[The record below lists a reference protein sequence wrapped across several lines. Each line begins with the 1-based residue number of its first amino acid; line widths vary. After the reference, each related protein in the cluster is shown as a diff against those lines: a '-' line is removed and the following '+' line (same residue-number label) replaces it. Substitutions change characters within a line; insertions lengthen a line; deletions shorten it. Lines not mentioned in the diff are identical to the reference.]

1 MPDSPSSGLDT
12 SSFLAPSQPAQVPRP
27 ALGTLSSRSAAV
39 AAVDAAPAS
48 DDVSVV
54 AESDSEGEEE
64 EEEKPNLLEQHSIRS
79 ADGDDE
85 SKDDT
90 VMVSRAEQATRP
102 DSQRWT
108 DSALLG
114 AATQGVGD
122 SMTDSAL
129 LEAET
134 QEKGCNGSGCLRYL
148 FLVSVSKRVLHFP
161 NWGAKH

>member
-1 MPDSPSSGLDT
+1 MLQVPDSPSSGLDT

-39 AAVDAAPAS
+39 DTAAAAAS

-64 EEEKPNLLEQHSIRS
+64 EEERADLLEKHSICS

-90 VMVSRAEQATRP
+90 AVSDATVMVSPEKQAARP

-114 AATQGVGD
+114 AATQAVGD

-134 QEKGCNGSGCLRYL
+134 QE
-148 FLVSVSKRVLHFP
+148 
-161 NWGAKH
+161 

>member
-27 ALGTLSSRSAAV
+27 ALGTLSSRSAAS
-39 AAVDAAPAS
+39 AVDAAAPAAS

-64 EEEKPNLLEQHSIRS
+64 EEEEEEKVDLLKKHSICS
-79 ADGDDE
+79 ADGDEE

-90 VMVSRAEQATRP
+90 ALSDPTVMVSPEKQAARP

-114 AATQGVGD
+114 AATQAVEGN
-122 SMTDSAL
+122 MTDSAL

-134 QEKGCNGSGCLRYL
+134 QE
-148 FLVSVSKRVLHFP
+148 
-161 NWGAKH
+161 

>member
-39 AAVDAAPAS
+39 TAAAAAS

-54 AESDSEGEEE
+54 AESDSEEEE
-64 EEEKPNLLEQHSIRS
+64 EDEEKPNLLKQHSMRS
-79 ADGDDE
+79 SDGDV

-90 VMVSRAEQATRP
+90 ALSDATVMVSPEKQAARP

-114 AATQGVGD
+114 AATQAVGD

-134 QEKGCNGSGCLRYL
+134 QE
-148 FLVSVSKRVLHFP
+148 
-161 NWGAKH
+161 

>member
-1 MPDSPSSGLDT
+1 MLQVPDSPSSGLDT

-39 AAVDAAPAS
+39 GTAAAAAS

-64 EEEKPNLLEQHSIRS
+64 EEKADLLKKHSICS
-79 ADGDDE
+79 ADGDE
-85 SKDDT
+85 SKDDIALSDAT
-90 VMVSRAEQATRP
+90 VMVSPAKQAARP

-114 AATQGVGD
+114 AATQAVGD

-134 QEKGCNGSGCLRYL
+134 QEKGCNESGQR
-148 FLVSVSKRVLHFP
+148 
-161 NWGAKH
+161 

>member
-1 MPDSPSSGLDT
+1 VPDSPSSGLDT

-27 ALGTLSSRSAAV
+27 ALGTLSSRSAA
-39 AAVDAAPAS
+39 AVDAAAAAS

-54 AESDSEGEEE
+54 AESDSEEE
-64 EEEKPNLLEQHSIRS
+64 EEEKADLLKQHSICS
-79 ADGDDE
+79 ADGDE

-90 VMVSRAEQATRP
+90 GLPNATVMVSPAKQAARP

-114 AATQGVGD
+114 AATQAVGD

-134 QEKGCNGSGCLRYL
+134 QE
-148 FLVSVSKRVLHFP
+148 
-161 NWGAKH
+161 

>member
-1 MPDSPSSGLDT
+1 MLQVPDSPSSGLDT

-27 ALGTLSSRSAAV
+27 ALGTLSSRSAA
-39 AAVDAAPAS
+39 AVDAAAAAAS

-54 AESDSEGEEE
+54 AESDSEEEE
-64 EEEKPNLLEQHSIRS
+64 EEEKADLLKKHSMRS
-79 ADGDDE
+79 SDGHE

-90 VMVSRAEQATRP
+90 ALSDATLMVSPEKQAAARP

-114 AATQGVGD
+114 AATQSVGD

-134 QEKGCNGSGCLRYL
+134 QE
-148 FLVSVSKRVLHFP
+148 
-161 NWGAKH
+161 